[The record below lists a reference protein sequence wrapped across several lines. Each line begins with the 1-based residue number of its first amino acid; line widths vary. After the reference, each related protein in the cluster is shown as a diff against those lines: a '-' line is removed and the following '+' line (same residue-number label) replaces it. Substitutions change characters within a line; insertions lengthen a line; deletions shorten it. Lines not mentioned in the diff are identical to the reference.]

1 MQNTTLTPRYRLP
14 GGFLIDGA
22 TLLRALLL
30 LALFAVLLWG
40 NDAFAQLKL
49 PTGTMAIPNT
59 ADRDSW
65 AKKIA
70 YTIIFIIV
78 LMALV
83 ALGKGII
90 DGLFSLFDVSNDAR
104 NTDGG
109 WGPAL
114 KKVGIILVVII
125 VGIVLFGVLNEY
137 VIEPLSKMFG

>member
-14 GGFLIDGA
+14 GSFLIDGS

-30 LALFAVLLWG
+30 LALFAMLLWG

-59 ADRDSW
+59 ADGDSW

>member
-1 MQNTTLTPRYRLP
+1 MQNTTSTPTCRLP
-14 GGFLIDGA
+14 GGFLIDGT
-22 TLLRALLL
+22 TLLRVVLL
-30 LALFAVLLWG
+30 LALFATLLWG

-49 PTGTMAIPNT
+49 PTGTMAIPHT
-59 ADRDSW
+59 ADGDSW

>member
-14 GGFLIDGA
+14 GSFLIDGS

-30 LALFAVLLWG
+30 LALFAMLLWG

-59 ADRDSW
+59 ADGDSW

-137 VIEPLSKMFG
+137 VIEPLSKMF